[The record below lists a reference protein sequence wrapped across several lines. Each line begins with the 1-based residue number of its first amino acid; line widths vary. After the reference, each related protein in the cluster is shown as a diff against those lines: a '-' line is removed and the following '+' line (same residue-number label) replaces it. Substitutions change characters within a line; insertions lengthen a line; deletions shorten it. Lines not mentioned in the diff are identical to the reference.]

1 MERNGSTTGG
11 DDSNSKDIIH
21 EDGVIDELT
30 PPSLN
35 VPDGCLRCPRI
46 SGKIREWER
55 LVSEFEDTKRLYPEL
70 KGELSRLIA
79 LQALREGV
87 DTFKEG
93 AERMQTRINRL
104 TKGCPGAIT
113 FSGYSARTGKVEGA
127 LCDNPI
133 YCYPEPG
140 VAGSETATVVREG
153 SQKIEEHG
161 ESGDLS
167 GEQDS

>member
-1 MERNGSTTGG
+1 MKTGLAT
-11 DDSNSKDIIH
+11 N
-21 EDGVIDELT
+21 LP
-30 PPSLN
+30 PPSLDA
-35 VPDGCLRCPRI
+35 PEGCRKCPRI
-46 SGKIREWER
+46 RGKIKEWER
-55 LVSEFEDTKRLYPEL
+55 IASGFEDAKRLYPEL

-79 LQALREGV
+79 LQALREGM
-87 DTFKEG
+87 DTLREG

-161 ESGDLS
+161 ESGDPS

>member
-1 MERNGSTTGG
+1 MKTGLST
-11 DDSNSKDIIH
+11 N
-21 EDGVIDELT
+21 LP

-46 SGKIREWER
+46 MDKIKEWER
-55 LVSEFEDTKRLYPEL
+55 LVSEFEDAKRLYPEL
-70 KGELSRLIA
+70 KEELSRLIA
-79 LQALREGV
+79 LQALREGM
-87 DTFKEG
+87 DTFNEG
-93 AERMQTRINRL
+93 AEIIQTRINRL

-161 ESGDLS
+161 ESGDPS

>member
-113 FSGYSARTGKVEGA
+113 FSGYSARTGKVEGI
-127 LCDNPI
+127 LCDSPV
-133 YCYPEPG
+133 YDPEPG
-140 VAGSETATVVREG
+140 ATTSDEIVAIIRED
-153 SQKIEEHG
+153 SQKTKEYG
-161 ESGDLS
+161 ESDNPS